1 VTYDPRMS
9 SDPVVVF
16 VADRFHTMEP
26 DQPTVEAVAVRDGRI
41 VSLGTLASV
50 VDGLGD
56 TPYVIDEQLRGTVV
70 LPGLIDQ
77 HLHPLLGAST
87 LATEVISMEE
97 WHLPDVTFPAAHSPE
112 QYLAR
117 LRAAEAAM
125 TDPDE
130 WLFTWGYHELWHG
143 PLDRAILDSVSATRP
158 IGVWQR
164 SCHEW
169 FMNSAGIERLGI
181 TAESLAGKGPSS
193 DQVDVAAGHFWE
205 GGFFNLV
212 MPEVAQYF
220 LTRERLTR
228 GLHQLV
234 AYLHRNGVTAFN
246 EPGIIWEME
255 PWDLYQEILGAAD
268 VPFTSTF
275 MVDGR
280 TQAAKRMSPDEA
292 LADARQQ
299 VAKASSGKVSMLDG
313 HVKLFADG
321 AIISQLMQMRD
332 GYLDAAGRLD
342 PEHRG
347 EWLMQPDELA
357 RFYRAYWDA
366 GWQIHTHVNGDLG
379 LDVVLDALQQCAA
392 DNPRDDHRCVI
403 VHFANSTEEQV
414 DRIAALG
421 AIVSANPYYPC
432 GFADKY
438 GEIGL
443 GPDRADV
450 MVRSKSVLD
459 RHIPLSFHSDLP
471 MAPAEPLRL
480 AAFAVNRRTES
491 GRVAAPEQRISV
503 DSALRAV
510 TIEAAYSWRREHEIG
525 SIAPGK
531 LATFTVLAADPYLV
545 DPDDLG
551 DIPVVGIVSEGTW
564 MPVPERSSSASDQ
577 IDADSSLAI
586 HRLAVGH
593 DHHDHHGCGCDAAR
607 HLAHAYRSVVA
618 PAA

>member
-1 VTYDPRMS
+1 MAGDGVL
-9 SDPVVVF
+9 VF

-26 DQPTVEAVAVRDGRI
+26 ELPVVEAVAVRDGRI
-41 VSLGTLASV
+41 LAMGSLASV
-50 VDGLGD
+50 VDELGE
-56 TPYVIDEQLRGTVV
+56 TPYVVDERLRGTVV

-87 LATEVISMEE
+87 LATQVISTED
-97 WHLPDVTFPAAHSPE
+97 WNLPDVTFPAAHTPE

-117 LRAAEAAM
+117 LRAAEAAT

-130 WLFTWGYHELWHG
+130 WLFTWGYHALWHG
-143 PLDRAILDSVSATRP
+143 PMDRRLLDSISSTRP

-169 FMNSAGIERLGI
+169 YMNSAGIERLGI
-181 TAESLAGKGPSS
+181 TADSLAGRGPSS

-212 MPEVAQYF
+212 MPELAGVF
-220 LTRERLTR
+220 LTRERLTA

-234 AYLHRNGVTAFN
+234 AYLHRSGVTAFN
-246 EPGIIWEME
+246 EPGILWEFE
-255 PWDLYQEILGAAD
+255 PWDLYNEILGAPE
-268 VPFTSTF
+268 VPFTSSF

-280 TQAAKRMSPDEA
+280 TQAAKGMSADDA
-292 LADARQQ
+292 LADARHQ
-299 VAKASSGKVSMLDG
+299 VARAPSGKVSMLDG

-332 GYLDAAGRLD
+332 GYVDAAGRLD
-342 PEHRG
+342 VDHHG

-379 LDVVLDALQQCAA
+379 LDVVLDALQRCAD

-421 AIVSANPYYPC
+421 AIISANPYYPC

-438 GEIGL
+438 SAVGL

-450 MVRSKSVLD
+450 MVRARSALD
-459 RHIPLSFHSDLP
+459 RAIPLSFHSDLP

-503 DSALRAV
+503 DSALRAI
-510 TIEAAYSWRREHEIG
+510 TIEAAFSWRREHEIG

-531 LATFTVLAADPYLV
+531 LATFTVLGADPYLV
-545 DPDDLG
+545 DPEDLANV
-551 DIPVVGIVSEGTW
+551 PVIGIVSEGTW
-564 MPVPERSSSASDQ
+564 RPVPASTPAASAS
-577 IDADSSLAI
+577 IEPTVI
-586 HRLAVGH
+586 RLAAAGL
-593 DHHDHHGCGCDAAR
+593 DHHEHGCGCDAAR
-607 HLAHAYRSVVA
+607 HLARAYRSAAA

>member
-1 VTYDPRMS
+1 MS
-9 SDPVVVF
+9 GDTVVF

-26 DQPTVEAVAVRDGRI
+26 EIPVVEAVAVRDGRI
-41 VSLGTLASV
+41 LSMGTLASV

-56 TPYVIDEQLRGTVV
+56 VPYVIDERLRGTVV

-87 LATEVISMEE
+87 LATEVISTED
-97 WHLPDVTFPAAHSPE
+97 WHLPDITFPAAHSPE

-130 WLFTWGYHELWHG
+130 WLFTWGYHQLWHG
-143 PLDRAILDSVSATRP
+143 PLDRATLDSISSTRP

-169 FMNSAGIERLGI
+169 YMNTAGIERLGI
-181 TAESLAGKGPSS
+181 TTESLAGRGPSS
-193 DQVDVAAGHFWE
+193 SQVDVASGHFWE

-212 MPEVAQYF
+212 MPKVAGVF
-220 LTRERLTR
+220 LTRERLTA
-228 GLHQLV
+228 GLRQLV
-234 AYLHRNGVTAFN
+234 AYLHRSGVTAFN
-246 EPGIIWEME
+246 EPGIIWEIE
-255 PWDLYQEILGAAD
+255 PWDLYNEILGAPE
-268 VPFTSTF
+268 VPFTSSF

-280 TQAAKRMSPDEA
+280 TQAAKGMSADDA

-299 VAKASSGKVSMLDG
+299 VAKAPSGKVSMLDG

-332 GYLDAAGRLD
+332 GYVDAAGRFD
-342 PEHRG
+342 PDHHG
-347 EWLMQPDELA
+347 EWLMQPEELE

-379 LDVVLDALQQCAA
+379 LDVVLDALERCAA
-392 DNPRDDHRCVI
+392 ANPRTDHRCVI
-403 VHFANSTEEQV
+403 VHFANATEEQV
-414 DRIAALG
+414 DRIASLG

-438 GEIGL
+438 GEVGL
-443 GPDRADV
+443 GPDRADL
-450 MVRSKSVLD
+450 MVRSRSVLD

-471 MAPAEPLRL
+471 MAPAEPMRL

-525 SIAPGK
+525 SIAVGK
-531 LATFTVLAADPYLV
+531 MATFTVLGADPYLV
-545 DPDDLG
+545 DPEDLG
-551 DIPVVGIVSEGTW
+551 NVPVIGIVSEGTW
-564 MPVPERSSSASDQ
+564 MPVPGTTPAVSGP
-577 IDADSSLAI
+577 IDTTALNVIRHAAGD
-586 HRLAVGH
+586 RDDH
-593 DHHDHHGCGCDAAR
+593 DHGCGCDAAR
-607 HLAHAYRSVVA
+607 HVAQAYRS
-618 PAA
+618 AAACAA